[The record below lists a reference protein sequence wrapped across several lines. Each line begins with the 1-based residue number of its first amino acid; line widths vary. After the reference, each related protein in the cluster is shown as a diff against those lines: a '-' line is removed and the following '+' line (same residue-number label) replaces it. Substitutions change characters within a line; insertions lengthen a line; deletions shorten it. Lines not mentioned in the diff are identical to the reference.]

1 MNFLH
6 NLNRWLRS
14 TSGQLS
20 AADWTSNINRM
31 QVSHSVDDEASDRG
45 VVLQR
50 IWHLILLESVGG
62 MRKKGWVC
70 RWVGGWE
77 AGWIYVVGI
86 RDLTLLLGI
95 WKSASFSQGFSFW
108 TEHSLEIPVK
118 KAEST
123 KMSIFMCICF
133 HCKSLKL

>member
-62 MRKKGWVC
+62 MRKKGGVG
-70 RWVGGWE
+70 RWVGGWVDLC
-77 AGWIYVVGI
+77 GWHQGFDTVVG
-86 RDLTLLLGI
+86 
-95 WKSASFSQGFSFW
+95 
-108 TEHSLEIPVK
+108 HLEI
-118 KAEST
+118 SFFF
-123 KMSIFMCICF
+123 SRIFF
-133 HCKSLKL
+133 LD